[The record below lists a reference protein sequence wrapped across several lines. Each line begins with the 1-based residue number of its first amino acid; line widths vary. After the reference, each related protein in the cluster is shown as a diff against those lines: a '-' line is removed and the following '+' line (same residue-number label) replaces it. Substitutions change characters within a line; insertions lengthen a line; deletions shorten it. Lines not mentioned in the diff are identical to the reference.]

1 MNFLV
6 QVIELL
12 LTIYIWMIVI
22 RTILSWV
29 SPYSR
34 FPIAGLL
41 FRLTDPFLE
50 KIRQFLPLPRMAV
63 DLSPLIAILILMIIR
78 YSAIHLGGF

>member
-6 QVIELL
+6 QGIELL

-29 SPYSR
+29 SPSSR
-34 FPIAGLL
+34 IPIAGLL

-63 DLSPLIAILILMIIR
+63 DLSPLVAILILMIIR
-78 YSAIHLGGF
+78 YSASRLGGP